1 MISFLQTYGVVFL
14 LSMVPVAEL
23 RAAIPAGIAMG
34 LEPWAVLLVR
44 VLGNMVPV
52 PLILLL
58 IRGIFRWF
66 LRLGGVF
73 ARIVNWLERKAA
85 KKASLLYRYE
95 LLGLVILV
103 AVPLPGTGAWTGALV
118 AAMLEIRMKTAVP
131 AILLGV
137 CIAGCIVLA
146 LSCGVGML
154 FSA

>member
-34 LEPWAVLLVR
+34 LEPWAVLLVS

-118 AAMLEIRMKTAVP
+118 AALMGVKLRAAVP
-131 AILLGV
+131 TIALGV
-137 CIAGCIVLA
+137 AAAGLIMLTVSMGVVSVL
-146 LSCGVGML
+146 G
-154 FSA
+154 